1 MPVTADVMTNTSA
14 RTCEED
20 KETLLQLGAGLV
32 WMTMDRKRKSL
43 WFKTKSRSAEDIE
56 TAVQDK
62 RKNADRKFKELMN
75 LPAGEIKLWG
85 MDMLRHTK
93 GQGVAKRPNSFSY
106 ALGGKSIANFFG
118 LWQSVLEQT
127 NGLYRKR

>member
-1 MPVTADVMTNTSA
+1 MPVTADVMTTTSA

-32 WMTMDRKRKSL
+32 GLAMDRKRKSCDL
-43 WFKTKSRSAEDIE
+43 RQKSRSAKDIE

-62 RKNADRKFKELMN
+62 RKNDDTKIKELMN

-85 MDMLRHTK
+85 MDMLLSMFQQARWS
-93 GQGVAKRPNSFSY
+93 RPNSFRTNPFAEFY
-106 ALGGKSIANFFG
+106 QKLFG
-118 LWQSVLEQT
+118 L
-127 NGLYRKR
+127 